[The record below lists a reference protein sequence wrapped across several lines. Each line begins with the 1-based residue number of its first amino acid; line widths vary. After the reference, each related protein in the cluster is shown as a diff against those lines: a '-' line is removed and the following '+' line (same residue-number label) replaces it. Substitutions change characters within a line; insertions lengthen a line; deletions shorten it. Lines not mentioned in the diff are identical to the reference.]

1 MQRRK
6 TMCSEATKESSDKS
20 GRGGFSCCPGDFR
33 GMFGDTSD
41 CCADK
46 SDLPDCAEIMSR
58 MKAGCCGPEGGR
70 EKK

>member
-20 GRGGFSCCPGDFR
+20 GRGGFI
-33 GMFGDTSD
+33 
-41 CCADK
+41 CCAGK

>member
-1 MQRRK
+1 
-6 TMCSEATKESSDKS
+6 MCSEATKEGNDKS
-20 GRGGFSCCPGDFR
+20 GKGGFNCCPGNFQE
-33 GMFGDTSD
+33 MFGDMSG

-46 SDLPDCAEIMSR
+46 VGLPDCAEIMSR